1 MAHYT
6 VRRLLM
12 AIPTILGATM
22 IIFFIMRVLPGDV
35 VDIITGEAGTVNEVQ
50 REQLREDLG
59 LNDPLPVQYAK
70 WMSNL
75 LMFDPGDS
83 LASNRPIMSEVKPRI
98 LVTGQLA
105 LGAILVSL
113 LIAIPVGTIS
123 AIKQD
128 SWVDYLMRVVSIG
141 GLSMPSFWLATI
153 LIMVLSRYFGW
164 LPPLEYKEPWTD
176 LRSNLSQMFWPVLI
190 VGYAL
195 SASVSRMTRSA
206 VLEAL
211 REDYVRTA
219 RAKGLANFAVH
230 TRHVLR
236 NALLPIVT
244 ISAGQFGN
252 LIGGAVVAETI
263 FVLPGMGSY
272 IVNSITLRDYPAVQ
286 FTVTLM
292 AFVFVF
298 INLAT
303 DLSYG
308 FLDPRIRYD

>member
-1 MAHYT
+1 MARYT
-6 VRRLLM
+6 FRRLLM
-12 AIPTILGATM
+12 AIPTIVGATI
-22 IIFFIMRVLPGDV
+22 IIFFIMRVVPGDV
-35 VDIITGEAGTVNEVQ
+35 VDIITGEAGTVNEAQ

-59 LNDPLPVQYAK
+59 LNDPLPVQYLK
-70 WMSNL
+70 WVGDL
-75 LMFDPGDS
+75 ILFDPGVS
-83 LASNRPIMSEVKPRI
+83 LASQRPIISEVKPRI

-105 LGAILVSL
+105 IGAILVSL
-113 LIAIPVGTIS
+113 IIAIPIGTIS

-128 SWVDYLMRVVSIG
+128 SWVDYLMRIVSIG
-141 GLSMPSFWLATI
+141 GLSMPSFWLATL

-164 LPPLEYKEPWTD
+164 LPPLEYKEPWVD
-176 LRSNLSQMFWPVLI
+176 PRSNFSQMLWPVLI
-190 VGYAL
+190 LGYAL

-219 RAKGLANFAVH
+219 RAKGLSDFPLH

-252 LIGGAVVAETI
+252 LIGGAVVAESI

-286 FTVTLM
+286 FAVTLM

-308 FLDPRIRYD
+308 ILDPRIRYE

>member
-12 AIPTILGATM
+12 AIPTIVGATM
-22 IIFFIMRVLPGDV
+22 IIFFIMRVVPGDV

-59 LNDPLPVQYAK
+59 LNDPLPIQYLK
-70 WMSNL
+70 WVGNL
-75 LMFDPGDS
+75 LMFDPGES
-83 LASNRPIMSEVKPRI
+83 LASQRPILSEVRPRI
-98 LVTGQLA
+98 FVTGQLA
-105 LGAILVSL
+105 IGAILVSL
-113 LIAIPVGTIS
+113 IIAIPVGTIS

-128 SWVDYLMRVVSIG
+128 SWVDYIMRIVSIG

-164 LPPLEYKEPWTD
+164 LPPLEYKEPWDD

-190 VGYAL
+190 LGYAL

-219 RAKGLANFAVH
+219 RAKGLASFRVN

-308 FLDPRIRYD
+308 ILDPRIRYE